1 MRPAFGL
8 ETTTHRV
15 LSNVLRGSPASACHD
30 SATARWWHEHGP
42 ASFES
47 AGGEAARL
55 AYGLSIFFGNSAVGS
70 LLRARAPDL
79 PIGSFAPV
87 AAELRFFLGSVR
99 LDVFEGRRTFH
110 AVSRHPALPD
120 EGKKSGFRL

>member
-55 AYGLSIFFGNSAVGS
+55 AYGLSIFFSDPPGGIN
-70 LLRARAPDL
+70 
-79 PIGSFAPV
+79 
-87 AAELRFFLGSVR
+87 
-99 LDVFEGRRTFH
+99 
-110 AVSRHPALPD
+110 
-120 EGKKSGFRL
+120 

>member
-87 AAELRFFLGSVR
+87 AAELRFFS
-99 LDVFEGRRTFH
+99 
-110 AVSRHPALPD
+110 
-120 EGKKSGFRL
+120 